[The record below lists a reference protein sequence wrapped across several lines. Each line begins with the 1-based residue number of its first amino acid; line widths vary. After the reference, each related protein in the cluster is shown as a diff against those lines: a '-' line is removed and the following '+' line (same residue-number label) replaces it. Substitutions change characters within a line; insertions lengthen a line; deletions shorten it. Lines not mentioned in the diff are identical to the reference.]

1 MMKRMLTIA
10 WLAVLVAAPAGPGR
24 AAELEPLMA
33 GWERHFSVTWEP
45 GLYRGKPALQ
55 GYVNNVSPYSTTNIR
70 IMVER
75 LDTAGQVTSQEIA
88 WVPGELLGGN
98 SLAFQVPT
106 APAPG
111 YRVRVF
117 SYDRVELN
125 GGDFQ

>member
-1 MMKRMLTIA
+1 MLTIA
-10 WLAVLVAAPAGPGR
+10 WLAVLVAAPAGPAR

-33 GWERHFSVTWEP
+33 GWERLFSVTWEQ

-75 LDTAGQVTSQEIA
+75 LNAAGQVASQEVA
-88 WVPGELLGGN
+88 WVPGELRGGN

-106 APAPG
+106 APAPN

-117 SYDRVELN
+117 SFDRVELQ
-125 GGDFQ
+125 GGDFN